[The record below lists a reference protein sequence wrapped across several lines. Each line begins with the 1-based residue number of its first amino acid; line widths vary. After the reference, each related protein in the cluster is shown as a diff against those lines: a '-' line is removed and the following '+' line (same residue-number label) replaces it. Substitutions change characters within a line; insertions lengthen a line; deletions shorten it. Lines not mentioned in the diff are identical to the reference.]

1 MYQRITTFA
10 IIALTLAALFITGR
24 TVPST
29 AAACPGDFDGNR
41 SVNTADFLAF
51 VVVFGTSSA
60 DANYN
65 AQMDFDSNGRV
76 EIADFLA
83 FVEVFGTE
91 CGGDGSGTNTTG
103 LFTQTLFHDAM
114 VRTLFDRFLNS

>member
-10 IIALTLAALFITGR
+10 IIAIALTLSALFITGR

-29 AAACPGDFDGNR
+29 AAACPGDFDGNKR
-41 SVNTADFLAF
+41 VNIADFLAF

-65 AQMDFDSNGRV
+65 AQMDFDSRW
-76 EIADFLA
+76 A
-83 FVEVFGTE
+83 
-91 CGGDGSGTNTTG
+91 
-103 LFTQTLFHDAM
+103 
-114 VRTLFDRFLNS
+114 R